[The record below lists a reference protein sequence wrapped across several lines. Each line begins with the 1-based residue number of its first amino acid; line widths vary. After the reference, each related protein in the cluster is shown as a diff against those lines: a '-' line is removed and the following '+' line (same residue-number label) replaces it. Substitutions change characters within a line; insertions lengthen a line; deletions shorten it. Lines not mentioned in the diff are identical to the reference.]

1 MTHTKLE
8 KQIQLRIKNLKDACL
23 APWERNFYN
32 TIKEQTT
39 LTQRQ
44 LSTLTKIEERLS
56 KKHKEREEWLK
67 EWDFEKQLNF
77 QLASNYYF
85 TDGDRGSRWIFKKH
99 FKIIKSFRRNP
110 NDVVPTRKQYRILVE
125 NKYVKRAI
133 DAYFDTPKHN
143 VGDLV
148 YVIGEYGYRLMEENR
163 WIGLVIK
170 PATKEFKKK
179 HKKYVIQ
186 PINKVKFSMYN
197 QFEDAIILE
206 KHIKPY
212 RGVS

>member
-1 MTHTKLE
+1 MTNTKL
-8 KQIQLRIKNLKDACL
+8 QNRIKNLKDEIL

-32 TIKEQTT
+32 TVKTSST
-39 LTQRQ
+39 LTKRQ

-56 KKHKEREEWLK
+56 KKYKEREEWLK
-67 EWDFEKQLNF
+67 EWDFVKQLNF
-77 QLASNYYF
+77 ELACNYYY
-85 TDGDRGSRWIFKKH
+85 TDGSRGSKWMFKKH
-99 FKIIKSFRRNP
+99 YKIIKSARKNP
-110 NDVVPTRKQYRILVE
+110 NNVVPTRKQYRILVE

-163 WIGLVIK
+163 WIGLIIK

-186 PINKVKFSMYN
+186 PINKVKFSMFS